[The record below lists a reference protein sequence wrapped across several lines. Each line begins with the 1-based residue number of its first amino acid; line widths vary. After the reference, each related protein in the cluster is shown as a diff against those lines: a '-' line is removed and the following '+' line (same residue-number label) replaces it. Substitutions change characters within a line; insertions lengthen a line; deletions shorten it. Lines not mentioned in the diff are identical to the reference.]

1 MRSLAWWEQGGWWLD
16 VLKMATVSRIEF
28 QEWQVLDS
36 YSNFFLGIAIFV
48 GLEKT
53 DVYKILS

>member
-1 MRSLAWWEQGGWWLD
+1 
-16 VLKMATVSRIEF
+16 MATVSRIEF